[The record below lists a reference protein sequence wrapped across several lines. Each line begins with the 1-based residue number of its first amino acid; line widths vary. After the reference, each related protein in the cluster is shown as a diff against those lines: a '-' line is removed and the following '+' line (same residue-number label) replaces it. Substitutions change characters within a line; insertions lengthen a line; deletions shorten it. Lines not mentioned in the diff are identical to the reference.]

1 MLNCIWLA
9 LILLAVLIG
18 GFDNKLKEVADGA
31 VKGAESAVTLSL
43 GLIGVMTV
51 WLGLMRLAEKAG
63 LVQALAGFLQPV
75 LRRLFPDVPAEH
87 PAMGSMVL
95 NIAANMLGGCEA
107 DAHAVPAGLI
117 ADAAGVVASVVICR
131 LVFGG
136 R

>member
-1 MLNCIWLA
+1 MLNYIWLA

-63 LVQALAGFLQPV
+63 LVQAPARFLQPL
-75 LRRLFPDVPAEH
+75 LRRLLPDLPAGH
-87 PAMGSMVL
+87 PAKGFIVL
-95 NIAANMLGGCEA
+95 DIAAHMLR
-107 DAHAVPAGLI
+107 V
-117 ADAAGVVASVVICR
+117 
-131 LVFGG
+131 
-136 R
+136 